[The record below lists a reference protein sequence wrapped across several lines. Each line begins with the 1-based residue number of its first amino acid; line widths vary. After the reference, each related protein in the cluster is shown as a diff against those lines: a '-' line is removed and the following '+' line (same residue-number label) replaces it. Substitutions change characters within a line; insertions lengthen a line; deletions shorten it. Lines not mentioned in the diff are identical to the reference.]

1 MSPSSAPPLSDA
13 DYLRDILRA
22 PVYEVAI
29 ISPLENLVRLSQ
41 RFDNKIQLKR
51 EDRQVVHSFKL
62 RGAYNMMA
70 QLSPLEREAGVI
82 TASAGNHAQGV
93 ALAGK
98 KLGIDTL
105 IVMPKNTPDIKI
117 NAACEL
123 GGKIILQGQTFD
135 EAKSYALK
143 LGKKEKRTFIPPFDH
158 PAIIVGQGTIGM
170 ELLQQNGHLDYIF
183 LPVGGGG
190 LCAGVAVLIKQL
202 MPHILIIGVEAK
214 GSACLKAAFKAQK
227 PIELKQVDTFAEGVA
242 VKKIGSETF
251 RLCQAHLDGLIS
263 VSNDQICAAVQDIFE
278 DTRAISEPS
287 GALSLAGV
295 KAYIEKHQLK
305 NKRIACI
312 LSGANTNF
320 HSLRYISSRA
330 ELGEKREALLAV
342 SIPEQKGAFLA
353 LCKIIGERAIS
364 EFNYRFTKAFQ
375 ARVFIGVK
383 MQQGRKELDDLIVD
397 LQAAHYEV
405 LDLSYDEM
413 AKEHVRYMIGGRP
426 DTPIQERL
434 YNFEFPECSGA
445 LLRFLNTMGTK
456 WNISLFHYR
465 DSGAEFGRVLCGF
478 ELQAQDIAAFNLHL
492 QALGYKWQDETDN
505 MSYRFFLAKDSI
517 TCQHLDKLE
526 YEGMAKKDDF
536 N

>member
-1 MSPSSAPPLSDA
+1 MSSSAVTPLSNTPLSDA

-29 ISPLENLVRLSQ
+29 ISPLEDLVRLSE
-41 RFDNKIQLKR
+41 RFNNKIQLKR

-70 QLSPLEREAGVI
+70 QLTALEKEAGVI

-105 IVMPKNTPDIKI
+105 ILMPKNTPEIKI
-117 NAACEL
+117 NAVSEL
-123 GGKIILQGQTFD
+123 GGKIILHGATFD
-135 EAKSYALK
+135 EAKAYALT
-143 LGKKEKRTFIPPFDH
+143 LGEKEKRTFIPPFDH

-170 ELLQQNGHLDYIF
+170 ELLQQNGHLDYVF

-214 GSACLKAAFKAQK
+214 GSACLNAALKAQK
-227 PIELKQVDTFAEGVA
+227 PVALEQVNTFAEGVA
-242 VKKIGSETF
+242 VKKIGTETF
-251 RLCQAHLDGLIS
+251 RLCQAHLDGVIS
-263 VSNDQICAAVQDIFE
+263 VSNDEICAAIQDIFD

-295 KAYIEKHQLK
+295 KAYIEQHQIK

-320 HSLRYISSRA
+320 NSLGYISSRA
-330 ELGEKREALLAV
+330 ELGEKREGLLAV

-353 LCKIIGERAIS
+353 FCKIIGERIIS
-364 EFNYRFTKAFQ
+364 EFNYRFTKTEQ
-375 ARVFIGVK
+375 ACIFVGVK
-383 MQQGRKELDDLIVD
+383 IQQGRKELEALISD
-397 LQAAHYEV
+397 LQAAHYDV

-426 DTPIQERL
+426 DTPIHERL
-434 YNFEFPECSGA
+434 YSFEFPEYSGA
-445 LLRFLNTMGTK
+445 LLQFLTTMGTK

-478 ELQAQDIAAFNLHL
+478 ELKEQEITAFNQHL
-492 QALGYKWQDETDN
+492 QALGYGWQDETDN
-505 MSYRFFLAKDSI
+505 LSYRFFLAKNVLS
-517 TCQHLDKLE
+517 
-526 YEGMAKKDDF
+526 